1 MFPGDIQMSGKK
13 RFFANHAKSSAA
25 IISLAIH
32 AVLIVVA
39 LSFVAVTVIKKED
52 QKFEAKP
59 VNRPRMAMKKLQ
71 VPVKMNKKKPK
82 PKLRK
87 QITVKTKLDR
97 KMPDIKMPEIAGMKG
112 GLGSGDGGSLGR
124 AGGIGFTMPE
134 INIFGIKSRGE
145 KVYLILDSSAEMMY
159 DEMGGIPAYKII
171 KDELVRI
178 VEGLGSTTIFN
189 VCVFDGGEKYFLFPS
204 MSPATAENAAK
215 VKAWLAPL
223 NAVKTGMGA
232 TDYGIKTLGPGGV
245 KVDEDLRV
253 GSFLNNSREP
263 SWWYQPA
270 MLAMSQK
277 ADTVFLLTNKW
288 PALGYTP
295 TDAEGV
301 DAEAWKQTPD
311 GKKWEESHKKGLK
324 MLDEE
329 NKKRA
334 ERGDPPKVLGRGA
347 WAINKEYFPGL
358 KGPPSSKWVGYTPED
373 FQQAFLE
380 LRAGDKGAA
389 ALPGKSG
396 ISSNKQKRTKDEF
409 SVNVI
414 QFTKQGEQV
423 DEKTVEKYKTLTQ
436 KCGGEYKTI
445 AGMEAIKSYVTASE

>member
-1 MFPGDIQMSGKK
+1 MSGKK

-97 KMPDIKMPEIAGMKG
+97 KMPDIKMPEIAGVKG

-124 AGGIGFTMPE
+124 AGSIGFNMPE

-204 MSPATAENAAK
+204 MLPANAKNTAK

-223 NAVKTGMGA
+223 NAVKSGMGA
-232 TDYGIKTLGPGGV
+232 HDYGIKTLGPGGV
-245 KVDEDLRV
+245 KVDDDLRV
-253 GSFLNNSREP
+253 GNFINNPGETG
-263 SWWYQPA
+263 WWFQPA

-277 ADTVFLLTNKW
+277 SDAIFLLTNKW
-288 PALGYTP
+288 PALGYKP
-295 TDAEGV
+295 TDAGSADV
-301 DAEAWKQTPD
+301 EAWRKTPD
-311 GKKWEESHKKGLK
+311 GKKWEECYKKGLK

-329 NKKRA
+329 NEKRA
-334 ERGDPPKVLGRGA
+334 ERGEAPKVLVNRGE
-347 WAINKEYFPGL
+347 WTIIKEYFPGL
-358 KGPPSSKWVGYTPED
+358 KGPPSSKWMAYTPED
-373 FQQAFLE
+373 FLQAFLE

-389 ALPGKSG
+389 ALPVKSG
-396 ISSNKQKRTKDEF
+396 ISSNRQKKTKDEF
-409 SVNVI
+409 SFNVI
-414 QFTKQGEQV
+414 QFVKQGDQV
-423 DEKTVEKYKTLTQ
+423 DEKTTTNYKTLTQ
-436 KCGGEYKTI
+436 QCGGEYKTI